1 MNSNRRCIF
10 IMIML
15 LAAMG
20 VNAQN
25 LVAYHVMGKVTYS
38 TSSGNK
44 AVELNTRLT
53 ASTIVNIPYG
63 GKLELLDEQG
73 KKRITIS
80 QVGKGTIQQLSSYNG
95 NSISVLTDKYVAYVK
110 KQLTNKGLVSNKRY
124 TDFAVVTRKQDS
136 INTATTTAKKESP
149 FAARFNKFKKDTEN
163 KFRSFREECND
174 RYISFVREA
183 WEKCGKEPP
192 VLLPSEPRLAPV
204 VFDALKRSQPIDS
217 RKLETKQILKGNKT
231 NTKIN
236 QPQPIEEIKEVE
248 TPLADREFAEMPF
261 IFFGNEFS
269 VRLDETKRINLG
281 KIEPEKIAQALTH
294 FSGQEYDNLL
304 FDCLKLR
311 KEHKLCDWAYLEML
325 KSITDQFCGSGTNEA
340 VLLMGYL
347 YYQSGYKMRF
357 AYDDYDNLALLVATD
372 YMLYGHPSFMVDNT
386 RFYPVQ
392 EVPETLNICK
402 AAFPKEQQLSLNI
415 NESMLLE
422 NAETESRTI
431 ASADYP
437 DFKFTAPINRSLI
450 EFFETYP
457 AASIDGSPLNRW
469 LLHANAPLD
478 QNLKAAIYPQLKSQI
493 ENLSEYEAVS
503 RLLNIVQTGLKYG
516 YDEDLWGGDRTFFA
530 EESIYYPYCDC
541 EDRSILFTRLVR
553 DLLGL
558 ECILIYYPGHL
569 ASAVHFNEDV
579 AGSYYTYEGKNY
591 VVCDGTY
598 LHAPIGKEME
608 DMAAKGATLI
618 PLK

>member
-1 MNSNRRCIF
+1 
-10 IMIML
+10 ML
-15 LAAMG
+15 LTAMG
-20 VNAQN
+20 VNAQS

-80 QVGKGTIQQLSSYNG
+80 QAGKGTVKQLSSDKG

-136 INTATTTAKKESP
+136 INTATTTPKKESP

-192 VLLPSEPRLAPV
+192 VLLPSEPRLEPI
-204 VFDALKRSQPIDS
+204 VFDALKRSQPIDN
-217 RKLETKQILKGNKT
+217 RKQEAKLILKDDKT
-231 NTKIN
+231 NTKIE
-236 QPQPIEEIKEVE
+236 QPKPIEEIKEVE
-248 TPLADREFAEMPF
+248 IPLADREFAEMPF

-357 AYDDYDNLALLVATD
+357 AYDDNDNLALLVATD
-372 YMLYGHPSFMVDNT
+372 YTLYGHPSFMVDNT

-591 VVCDGTY
+591 IVCDGTY

-608 DMAAKGATLI
+608 DMSAKGATLI